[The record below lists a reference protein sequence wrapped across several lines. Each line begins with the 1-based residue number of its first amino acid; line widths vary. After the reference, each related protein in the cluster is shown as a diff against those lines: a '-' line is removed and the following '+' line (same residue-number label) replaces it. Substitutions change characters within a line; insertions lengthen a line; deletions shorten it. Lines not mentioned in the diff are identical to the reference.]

1 MSYKGSGLLLVVFH
15 FGFSHSLKI
24 GSMRKGRS
32 CPVCAVHGAGSMQMQ
47 GHPCVHAHVSVW
59 RTEYAAPH
67 FSPSPGFLSMQ
78 LGT

>member
-59 RTEYAAPH
+59 RWIMTLPTSAPVLV
-67 FSPSPGFLSMQ
+67 FLSMQ